1 MITPQQMLQ
10 EAIQRIGALSVD
22 EFETMLREAGL
33 DLVRKESEDY
43 SSSLANDEMVEVEW
57 VESTMQLNH
66 NSLINAGPLD
76 TNEFSSSYSRTAS
89 EKIV

>member
-1 MITPQQMLQ
+1 MITPEQMLQ

-43 SSSLANDEMVEVEW
+43 SSLANDEMVEVEW

-66 NSLINAGPLD
+66 NSLINGGLLD

>member
-1 MITPQQMLQ
+1 MITPEQMLQ

-43 SSSLANDEMVEVEW
+43 SSLANDEMVEVEW

-66 NSLINAGPLD
+66 NSLINGGLLD
-76 TNEFSSSYSRTAS
+76 TNEFSSSYSRTTS